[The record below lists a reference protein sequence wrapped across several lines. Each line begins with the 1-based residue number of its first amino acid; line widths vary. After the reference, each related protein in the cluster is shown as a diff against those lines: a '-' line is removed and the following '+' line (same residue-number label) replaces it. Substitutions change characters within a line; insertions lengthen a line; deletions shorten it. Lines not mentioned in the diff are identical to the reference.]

1 MRWAIYVRKSDDDKK
16 VTEKSIGE
24 QLKEARTVA
33 ERDDLTVAEE
43 YEESQS
49 AKIPYVRP
57 HFTKLM
63 KQIEKGEIQGILC
76 WHVNRLARNM
86 AEGGLLAH
94 YMAEGKLREIRTPTT
109 CYKTGDSILP
119 LVFET
124 GSSTQFSL
132 DVVRSVSRGLRGHF
146 ERGGTTYKAP
156 AGYRNQRDPDNLK
169 RGIVIVDEPRFAL
182 IKRGFEMLLTGAYT
196 VSQVRT
202 TLNETWG
209 YRSREGEPLSPGGAY
224 KLFRDPYYAGFVRFN
239 GDVRKGL
246 HTPMLSEAEFTRAQ
260 EIIESTSKPRQKAVK
275 PDRKFAFTGLM
286 RCAYCGQ
293 QVTAEHH
300 KLTSGK
306 THTTYRCCDSW
317 RRCTKKGMSLELL
330 EAALAE
336 EICSIQINEK
346 LVDITLKTILRDL
359 EIKHTELLADYSREN
374 TGLKQVEKKLWKLE
388 EMFFK
393 GLLESEERYLE
404 HLAAL
409 KAERERF
416 TVRAEGTRLTLD
428 EARESAHNTARFILR
443 AKKAFL
449 DSDEKTKREIVMA
462 LATGYKFYGREK
474 KIELTLDPL
483 LDGMVRF
490 ARTRA
495 TSAQPVV
502 RTSGFS
508 ENGLFEVAE
517 TSSETKKNAPAREA
531 FFSGGP
537 AELQVGVNQLGDGM
551 LDMAEIEPFAE
562 QAPDE
567 LLELFFT
574 RMFPKIDFDLPLSAM
589 VCLKTVV

>member
-16 VTEKSIGE
+16 VTEKSITE
-24 QLKEARTVA
+24 QLQEARA
-33 ERDDLTVAEE
+33 LALRDDLEVAVE

-57 HFTKLM
+57 HFNALI

-94 YMAEGKLREIRTPTT
+94 YMAEGNLQEIRTPAS
-109 CYKTGDSILP
+109 CYKTGDNIIP
-119 LVFET
+119 LVVET
-124 GSSTQFSL
+124 GTSTQYSL
-132 DVVRSVSRGLRGHF
+132 EVVRNVSRGLKGHF

-169 RGIVIVDEPRFAL
+169 RGIVVVDEPRFTL
-182 IKRGFEMLLTGAYT
+182 IRRGFEMLLTGAYT
-196 VSQVRT
+196 VSQVRQ

-209 YRSREGEPLSPGGAY
+209 YTNRAGEPLSPGGTY
-224 KLFRDPYYAGFVRFN
+224 KLFRDPYYAGFVRYK
-239 GDVRKGL
+239 GDVKKGS
-246 HTPMLSEAEFTRAQ
+246 HTPMLTEAEFNRAQ
-260 EIIESTSKPRQKAVK
+260 EILESITKPRQKAVK

-293 QVTAEHH
+293 QITAEHH
-300 KLTSGK
+300 KLSNGK
-306 THTTYRCCDSW
+306 THTSYRCCDSW
-317 RRCTKKGMSLELL
+317 RRCTKKGMSAEML

-336 EICSIQINEK
+336 EIGSLQINEK

-359 EIKHTELLADYSREN
+359 EHKHNELLADYSREN
-374 TGLKQVEKKLWKLE
+374 AGLKEVEKKLWKLE

-393 GLLESEERYLE
+393 GLIESEERYLE

-416 TVRAEGTRLTLD
+416 TVRAQGTRLTLD

-449 DSDEKTKREIVMA
+449 TSDEKTKREIVLA
-462 LATGYKFYGREK
+462 LASDYKFYGREK

-495 TSAQPVV
+495 TSSQPGV
-502 RTSGFS
+502 RTSSFS
-508 ENGLFEVAE
+508 ESELFELAE
-517 TSSETKKNAPAREA
+517 NSSQKKKNAPAREA
-531 FFSGGP
+531 FFSGGLT
-537 AELQVGVNQLGDGM
+537 ELQVEVDQIRDGSQDMEGVESV
-551 LDMAEIEPFAE
+551 AER
-562 QAPDE
+562 APDD

-574 RMFPKIDFDLPLSAM
+574 RMFPIFDI
-589 VCLKTVV
+589 